1 MTIYLSEN
9 IKRLRHEKGVT
20 QEKLAEFLGVSF
32 QSISN
37 WEREEAYPDI
47 TLLPMIATF
56 FNVTVDELLGMS
68 KALSQKKTE
77 EYLEFYEKMRL
88 KDTHLTFEK
97 FQNAVKEFPSDFRI
111 AVRYMELLMCEK
123 TQKDAP
129 DYEKTSQ
136 ELITIYEN
144 IQNYCTD
151 DSIRMWA
158 KRLICQHLHTKS
170 HYTGIEEYQIRAEK
184 ILAEMPDLINTKDYL
199 STMLISDKEKHYN
212 ACSSVIEMLI
222 FLMEHS
228 VDHYCL
234 YDDNFSAAYKIEA
247 LQKMLAIYDAIYTD
261 GNYGR
266 SWLDVIFNHGHLGH
280 LYHEIGED
288 ASAIRNLEK
297 CAHFAKEYDNLPETT
312 TRSAQFFENRT
323 FTKTERGKTMCQ
335 RMKFLMTEKYPL
347 SDEFKNTAEFR
358 KILSEF
364 DS

>member
-37 WEREEAYPDI
+37 WEREEACPDI

-56 FNVTVDELLGMS
+56 FNVTVDELLGMN

-123 TQKDAP
+123 TQKDTP

-136 ELITIYEN
+136 ELIAIYEN

-222 FLMEHS
+222 FLLEHS

-247 LQKMLAIYDAIYTD
+247 LQKMLAIYDAI
-261 GNYGR
+261 
-266 SWLDVIFNHGHLGH
+266 SLFFKIFV
-280 LYHEIGED
+280 
-288 ASAIRNLEK
+288 SK
-297 CAHFAKEYDNLPETT
+297 TT
-312 TRSAQFFENRT
+312 S
-323 FTKTERGKTMCQ
+323 
-335 RMKFLMTEKYPL
+335 
-347 SDEFKNTAEFR
+347 
-358 KILSEF
+358 
-364 DS
+364 